1 MPVRALNDP
10 APVSKMPRL
19 NNPSLA
25 HAAAHAEQPDAHPG
39 EMQKRRGGQGAFP
52 DLRLRWKFLQLNM
65 HFVIYIYIMLCISK
79 HFTTI

>member
-1 MPVRALNDP
+1 
-10 APVSKMPRL
+10 MPRL

-52 DLRLRWKFLQLNM
+52 DLRLRWKFGNLYHVPTDQGSHGMPLTFSN
-65 HFVIYIYIMLCISK
+65 VLCLCCPAAPS
-79 HFTTI
+79 